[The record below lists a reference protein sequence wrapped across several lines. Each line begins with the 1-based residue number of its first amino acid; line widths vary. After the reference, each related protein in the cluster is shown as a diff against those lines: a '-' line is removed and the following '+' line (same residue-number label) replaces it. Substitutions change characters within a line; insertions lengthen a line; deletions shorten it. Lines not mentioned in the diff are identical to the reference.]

1 MIRRLAWALVKLL
14 AAAMI
19 LAVLAYVG
27 YRYAVHAGLIES
39 ASSLGGIGPLIGKG
53 LGLLAVG
60 WFIMEIVFG
69 GDDGQQ
75 PPSGQTKQ

>member
-1 MIRRLAWALVKLL
+1 MKKFISVLILAVIAVIV
-14 AAAMI
+14 I